1 MELRHLR
8 YFVAVAAH
16 GSFSRA
22 AERLHLTQPP
32 LSRQVRD
39 LEEELGVRLLVR
51 GHNAVKLT
59 EAGELFYE
67 EAREVLARAE
77 EAVARVRGGDASE
90 TLRVGYAPSMTAGI
104 MSAVLEK
111 FQSTTR
117 HVRIELADLSSRE
130 LNTLATAGRLD
141 LVISLGISVA
151 EQIAGFQ
158 WTELRRLQ
166 PVLIMAKAH
175 PLAKF
180 KRIPV
185 ARLRGL
191 PLVGLAKGNYPE
203 YVQAV
208 RALLKPHGVSPR
220 FVSLVNDGASTLFAE
235 LDARRAGSV
244 MTEGTIG
251 IMPRSVVARP
261 FYPVLPGLPVLIGLP
276 ILRPNPQAETFA
288 RMLIE
293 EARRLEKRSSA
304 AKSR

>member
-16 GSFSRA
+16 GSFNRA
-22 AERLHLTQPP
+22 AELLHLTQPP

-39 LEEELGVRLLVR
+39 LEEELGVDLLVR
-51 GHNAVKLT
+51 GKNAVKLT

-77 EAVARVRGGDASE
+77 EAVSRVRGGKTNE
-90 TLRVGYAPSMTAGI
+90 VLRVGYAPSMTVGI

-111 FQSTTR
+111 FQAATR

-130 LNTLATAGRLD
+130 INNLASAGRLD
-141 LVISLGISVA
+141 LVISPGISVA
-151 EQIAGFQ
+151 DRIAGFQ

-166 PVLIMAKAH
+166 PVLIMSKAH
-175 PLAKF
+175 PLGKL

-185 ARLRGL
+185 GRLRGL

-203 YVQAV
+203 YVQSV
-208 RALLKPHGVSPR
+208 RVLLKPHGVSPR

-235 LDARRAGSV
+235 LDAWRAAAIL
-244 MTEGTIG
+244 TEGTIG
-251 IMPRSVVARP
+251 IMPRNLVARHFSP
-261 FYPVLPGLPVLIGLP
+261 SLPGLPVLIGLP
-276 ILRPNPQAETFA
+276 ILRPNRHAETFA
-288 RMLIE
+288 RMLTD
-293 EARRLEKRSSA
+293 EARRFAKRSSG